1 MNKWRNMMSIVGL
14 NVMEIADK
22 IINGYRLSRKDDLS
36 ILITAPLEDLEKA
49 AGKIQEKYRQNT
61 VELCT
66 IINGKSGRCPEN
78 CKYCAQ
84 SAHHKTACDVY
95 DFLPKDKIVA
105 EAQANEAAG
114 VNRCAIVTAGRSLT
128 GADFEKAL
136 ECYKEMRATTKLGLC
151 ASMGL
156 ITPEQ
161 FQRLKEVGVT
171 RYHNNIETSRRNFP
185 NICTTHTF
193 DQKVATIKAA
203 QAAGLTVCSGGIL
216 GMGETFEDRI
226 DMALELSELG
236 IKSIPINFLIPI
248 PGTPLEN
255 QEQISSDDAMRSI
268 AIFRFINPE
277 ANVRLA
283 AGRKVLPGFGSL
295 AFKSGASA
303 TITGDMLTTSGT
315 TIKGDLE
322 ILLQNGQTNKE

>member
-1 MNKWRNMMSIVGL
+1 MSIVGL

-315 TIKGDLE
+315 TIKCDLE

>member
-1 MNKWRNMMSIVGL
+1 MSIVGL
-14 NVMEIADK
+14 NVMEIAEK
-22 IINGYRLSRKDDLS
+22 IIDGYRLSRKDDLS

-95 DFLPKDKIVA
+95 DFLPKDQIVA

-193 DQKVATIKAA
+193 DQKIATIKAA

-322 ILLQNGQTNKE
+322 ILAQNGQINKK

>member
-322 ILLQNGQTNKE
+322 ILLQNGQTNKK

>member
-1 MNKWRNMMSIVGL
+1 MNISEL
-14 NVMEIADK
+14 TVMEIAEK
-22 IINGYRLSRKDDLS
+22 IIAGYRLSRKDDLS
-36 ILITAPLEDLEKA
+36 FLITAPLEELEKA
-49 AGKIQEKYRQNT
+49 AGLIQEKYRQNH

-78 CKYCAQ
+78 CRYCAQ

-95 DFLPKDKIVA
+95 DFLPKEEILSQA
-105 EAQANEAAG
+105 RANEAAG

-128 GADFEKAL
+128 GEDFEKAI

-156 ITPEQ
+156 ITDEQ
-161 FQRLKEVGVT
+161 FRRLKEAGVT

-226 DMALELSELG
+226 DMALELNELG

-248 PGTPLEN
+248 PGTPLEH
-255 QEQISSDDAMRSI
+255 QEQISSEDAMRSI

-315 TIKGDLE
+315 TIKGDFE
-322 ILLQNGQTNKE
+322 ILAQNSQTNKE

>member
-1 MNKWRNMMSIVGL
+1 MNIAGL
-14 NVMEIADK
+14 SVQEIAEQ
-22 IINGYRLSRKDDLS
+22 IINGYRLTRKDDLS
-36 ILITAPLEDLEKA
+36 FLLTASLKDLEEA
-49 AGKIQEKYRQNT
+49 AGKIQEKYRQNH

-84 SAHHKTACDVY
+84 SAHHKTPCEIY
-95 DFLPKDKIVA
+95 DFLPKEEIVSQ
-105 EAQANEAAG
+105 AQANETAG
-114 VNRCAIVTAGRSLT
+114 VNRVAIVTAGRSLT
-128 GADFEKAL
+128 GADFEKAI

-156 ITPEQ
+156 ISHEQ
-161 FQRLKEVGVT
+161 FQRLVDVGVT
-171 RYHNNIETSRRNFP
+171 RYHNNLETSRRNFP

-226 DMALELSELG
+226 DMALELSELD

-255 QEQISSDDAMRSI
+255 QKQISADEAMRSI

-277 ANVRLA
+277 ANIRLA
-283 AGRKVLPGFGSL
+283 AGRKILPGFGSL

-315 TIKGDLE
+315 TIKGDLQ
-322 ILLQNGQTNKE
+322 ILADNGQTNKD

>member
-1 MNKWRNMMSIVGL
+1 MSIVGL
-14 NVMEIADK
+14 NVMEIAEK
-22 IINGYRLSRKDDLS
+22 IIDGYRLSRKDDLS

-95 DFLPKDKIVA
+95 DFLPKDQIVA

-161 FQRLKEVGVT
+161 FQRLKAVGVT

-193 DQKVATIKAA
+193 DQKIATIKAA

-322 ILLQNGQTNKE
+322 ILAQNGQINKK

>member
-1 MNKWRNMMSIVGL
+1 MSIVGL

-36 ILITAPLEDLEKA
+36 ILITAPLDDLEKA

-95 DFLPKDKIVA
+95 DFLPKDQIVA

-193 DQKVATIKAA
+193 NQKIATIKAA

-248 PGTPLEN
+248 PGTPLEK

>member
-1 MNKWRNMMSIVGL
+1 MSIVGL

-105 EAQANEAAG
+105 EAQANETAG

>member
-1 MNKWRNMMSIVGL
+1 MSIVGL
-14 NVMEIADK
+14 NVMEIAEK
-22 IINGYRLSRKDDLS
+22 IIDGYRLSRKDDLS

-95 DFLPKDKIVA
+95 DFLPKDQIVA

-193 DQKVATIKAA
+193 DQKIATIKAA

-248 PGTPLEN
+248 SGTPLEN

-322 ILLQNGQTNKE
+322 ILAQNGQINKK